1 MVDAVDLYLD
11 RLRREPPPPLSAAAL
26 PAARRGFDKVC
37 AYLYPGAPDVPVR
50 DELTGALRLRLYGAD
65 ADKLVLFFHGGGFVM
80 GSLDSHD
87 GFCRDLAERSGAQI
101 ASVGYRLA
109 PENPW
114 PAAPNDAA
122 KAFAWARGRATNVIV
137 MGDSAGG
144 TLAAT
149 LGQGAP
155 TPALQVLLYPALD
168 LTASTP
174 SHREFVEGYGLDAVS
189 ARFCYDAYVA
199 AERRADPAVSPGR
212 TANLAHAA
220 PAVIVI
226 GGRDLLR
233 DEGLDYAARLQ
244 AAGVPV
250 QLIRHDRM
258 VHGFVTM
265 PKLFREAGEVL
276 GELATKI
283 REV

>member
-1 MVDAVDLYLD
+1 MDAVDLYLD
-11 RLRREPPPPLSAAAL
+11 RLRRESPPPLSAATL
-26 PAARRGFDKVC
+26 QSARRGFDKVC
-37 AYLYPGAPDVPVR
+37 AYLYPGAPEVAVR
-50 DELTGALRLRLYGAD
+50 EEHAGALRLRLYGPD
-65 ADKLVLFFHGGGFVM
+65 AAKLVLFFHGGGFVM

-87 GFCRDLAERSGAQI
+87 GLCRDLAARSGAQVV
-101 ASVGYRLA
+101 SVDYRLA
-109 PENPW
+109 PEHPW
-114 PAAPNDAA
+114 PAAHDDAA
-122 KAFAWARGRATNVIV
+122 AAFAWACGRAKSIVV

-144 TLAAT
+144 SLAAT
-149 LGQGAP
+149 LGQG
-155 TPALQVLLYPALD
+155 TPAPVSQVLLYPALD

-174 SHREFVEGYGLDAVS
+174 SHREFAEGYGLDAAS
-189 ARFCYDAYVA
+189 ARFCFDAYA
-199 AERRADPAVSPGR
+199 PKDRRADPAVSPGR
-212 TANLAHAA
+212 TANLAHTA

-276 GELATKI
+276 GELATRI